1 MQSALK
7 IFNLVRNRCA
17 HEERLYNSD
26 FGNVRVANMANHFRM
41 TNYNNRRIVVAIIYL
56 KIMLNKNYFK
66 KFYSE
71 LMDILRRYQGEF
83 VTVSFDSILDIM
95 GIDLLDIQK
104 LN

>member
-1 MQSALK
+1 
-7 IFNLVRNRCA
+7 
-17 HEERLYNSD
+17 
-26 FGNVRVANMANHFRM
+26 M
-41 TNYNNRRIVVAIIYL
+41 TLTIIYL

-71 LMDILRRYQGEF
+71 LMDIIRRYQGEF

>member
-1 MQSALK
+1 
-7 IFNLVRNRCA
+7 
-17 HEERLYNSD
+17 
-26 FGNVRVANMANHFRM
+26 M
-41 TNYNNRRIVVAIIYL
+41 TLTIIYL

-71 LMDILRRYQGEF
+71 LMDIIRRYQGEF
-83 VTVSFDSILDIM
+83 VTVSFDNILDIM